1 MIRGRIRGIGG
12 LQSVSWKI
20 NNIIMGE
27 QRPTLTSKVSAY
39 VLSTDSTIIELKLNN
54 TDTDYQSIPTN
65 DNNHNLNTT

>member
-1 MIRGRIRGIGG
+1 
-12 LQSVSWKI
+12 
-20 NNIIMGE
+20 MGE
-27 QRPTLTSKVSAY
+27 QRPTVTPKVPAS